1 MLGSDVAH
9 LVALLKE
16 PPFELHH
23 LTGPR
28 LGELGGEETRR
39 LAVDVFSKL
48 SPPGA
53 FQGPATGGTLAE
65 EGERTTAKLLEF
77 LRHVKYKPEGGD
89 ESAQRKAW
97 QLGDH
102 DVVLPALKWVL
113 DNRER
118 CEKRAYVGHFMAD
131 YAVPG
136 EYAMD
141 PEIQD
146 LMNDTHE
153 LQRAFVE
160 AHKECEQAR
169 KEAKDPVK
177 LKSQIADLEREREQ
191 VRRRIEVT
199 KGKVAQRV
207 TDPRELDELV
217 ALAQSLREEQAQEH
231 ELARQTRDQTE
242 RRDLADRRRNRALAR
257 IRELRTSLAS
267 GSATALLQQLADE
280 VANRKQLVEEKL
292 PADLAKKRARLE
304 SVREILRSDVRTDSD
319 IAAQTSEVNKLSAEV
334 RELEDELSEAMAA
347 RDADVQLRQ
356 QAQVAKTIAAK
367 RASAVAKRDRLAQ
380 RRNQVVGE
388 YESASARQEGDGS
401 APGAAPGGRAAT
413 DPDEMKA
420 RFESVKAKLSKYK
433 SLKRELDELNMEAA
447 VLARTEAILEED
459 ARGVMGD
466 VAEEERRAGV
476 AGFAQAQETLEH
488 VSKVKGDVDAAKGA
502 ALEEINAFVAEITR
516 KIKERK
522 GALQPKIKELRDLRQ
537 SFGALESKHADAK
550 KKYDVEA
557 AKHQKK
563 RDALESEVN
572 QLRAQVLGDET
583 KYHRMNIESA
593 LVEAHAKRATGGDA
607 RRYDAMY
614 RAAVDETDNETKRLN
629 ERTEEVRNNFSQ
641 GVEAVEALKDLYR
654 ILDVKLRVTRRDMAG
669 ESLGQTTTYG
679 GANVLSM

>member
-53 FQGPATGGTLAE
+53 FQGSATGGTLAE

-113 DNRER
+113 DNRDR

-146 LMNDTHE
+146 LMNNTHE

-169 KEAKDPVK
+169 REAKDPVK

-191 VRRRIEVT
+191 VRRRIDVT

-242 RRDLADRRRNRALAR
+242 RRDLADRRRNRAATR

-267 GSATALLQQLADE
+267 GSPAALLQQLADE
-280 VANRKQLVEEKL
+280 VNARKQLVEEKL

-319 IAAQTSEVNKLSAEV
+319 IATQTSEVNKLSAEV
-334 RELEDELSEAMAA
+334 RELEDELSEAMAK
-347 RDADVQLRQ
+347 RDDDVQLRQ

-401 APGAAPGGRAAT
+401 RRLMRRAA
-413 DPDEMKA
+413 
-420 RFESVKAKLSKYK
+420 
-433 SLKRELDELNMEAA
+433 
-447 VLARTEAILEED
+447 
-459 ARGVMGD
+459 
-466 VAEEERRAGV
+466 ERRP
-476 AGFAQAQETLEH
+476 
-488 VSKVKGDVDAAKGA
+488 
-502 ALEEINAFVAEITR
+502 IRTR
-516 KIKERK
+516 
-522 GALQPKIKELRDLRQ
+522 
-537 SFGALESKHADAK
+537 
-550 KKYDVEA
+550 
-557 AKHQKK
+557 
-563 RDALESEVN
+563 
-572 QLRAQVLGDET
+572 
-583 KYHRMNIESA
+583 
-593 LVEAHAKRATGGDA
+593 
-607 RRYDAMY
+607 
-614 RAAVDETDNETKRLN
+614 
-629 ERTEEVRNNFSQ
+629 
-641 GVEAVEALKDLYR
+641 
-654 ILDVKLRVTRRDMAG
+654 
-669 ESLGQTTTYG
+669 
-679 GANVLSM
+679 

>member
-39 LAVDVFSKL
+39 LAADVFSKL

>member
-146 LMNDTHE
+146 LMNNTHE

-207 TDPRELDELV
+207 TDPRELEELV

-231 ELARQTRDQTE
+231 ELARLTRDQTE
-242 RRDLADRRRNRALAR
+242 RRDLAEIRRNRAATR
-257 IRELRTSLAS
+257 IRELRTSLTS
-267 GSATALLQQLADE
+267 GSPASMLQQLADE
-280 VANRKQLVEEKL
+280 VSNRKQLVEEKL
-292 PADLAKKRARLE
+292 PATLAKKRARLE
-304 SVREILRSDVRTDSD
+304 SVREILRSDVR
-319 IAAQTSEVNKLSAEV
+319 
-334 RELEDELSEAMAA
+334 R
-347 RDADVQLRQ
+347 RLRLTNSPPRC
-356 QAQVAKTIAAK
+356 ASSKTHC
-367 RASAVAKRDRLAQ
+367 
-380 RRNQVVGE
+380 RRRRRRGTRT
-388 YESASARQEGDGS
+388 YSSASRRRWPRRSRLNAR
-401 APGAAPGGRAAT
+401 APSPKETGWRSGVTRWWASTSPRPRA
-413 DPDEMKA
+413 
-420 RFESVKAKLSKYK
+420 
-433 SLKRELDELNMEAA
+433 
-447 VLARTEAILEED
+447 
-459 ARGVMGD
+459 
-466 VAEEERRAGV
+466 RRAT
-476 AGFAQAQETLEH
+476 A
-488 VSKVKGDVDAAKGA
+488 
-502 ALEEINAFVAEITR
+502 
-516 KIKERK
+516 
-522 GALQPKIKELRDLRQ
+522 P
-537 SFGALESKHADAK
+537 
-550 KKYDVEA
+550 
-557 AKHQKK
+557 
-563 RDALESEVN
+563 
-572 QLRAQVLGDET
+572 
-583 KYHRMNIESA
+583 
-593 LVEAHAKRATGGDA
+593 
-607 RRYDAMY
+607 
-614 RAAVDETDNETKRLN
+614 
-629 ERTEEVRNNFSQ
+629 RTSRP
-641 GVEAVEALKDLYR
+641 
-654 ILDVKLRVTRRDMAG
+654 M
-669 ESLGQTTTYG
+669 
-679 GANVLSM
+679 

>member
-53 FQGPATGGTLAE
+53 FQGSATGGTLAE

-113 DNRER
+113 DNRDR

-169 KEAKDPVK
+169 REAKDPVK

-191 VRRRIEVT
+191 VRRRIDVT

-217 ALAQSLREEQAQEH
+217 ALAQSLREEQEQEH

-242 RRDLADRRRNRALAR
+242 RRDLADRRRNRAATR

-267 GSATALLQQLADE
+267 GSPAALLQQLADE
-280 VANRKQLVEEKL
+280 VNARKQLVEEKL
-292 PADLAKKRARLE
+292 PADLAKKRARLTA
-304 SVREILRSDVRTDSD
+304 VREILRSDVRTDSD

-476 AGFAQAQETLEH
+476 AGFAQAQETLEQ
-488 VSKVKGDVDAAKGA
+488 VSKAKGDVDAATGA

-537 SFGALESKHADAK
+537 HFGALESKHADAK
-550 KKYDVEA
+550 KRYDVDQSCLFMGSPSKWRARPA
-557 AKHQKK
+557 AMRTVEQASQCTSTCAERPSK
-563 RDALESEVN
+563 RS
-572 QLRAQVLGDET
+572 
-583 KYHRMNIESA
+583 
-593 LVEAHAKRATGGDA
+593 
-607 RRYDAMY
+607 
-614 RAAVDETDNETKRLN
+614 
-629 ERTEEVRNNFSQ
+629 
-641 GVEAVEALKDLYR
+641 
-654 ILDVKLRVTRRDMAG
+654 TRP
-669 ESLGQTTTYG
+669 
-679 GANVLSM
+679 

>member
-16 PPFELHH
+16 SPFELHH

-48 SPPGA
+48 SPPGS
-53 FQGPATGGTLAE
+53 FHGSATGGTLAE
-65 EGERTTAKLLEF
+65 EGAQTTAMLLEF
-77 LRHVKYKPEGGD
+77 LKHVRYVPED
-89 ESAQRKAW
+89 IDDAAARKGWA
-97 QLGDH
+97 LGDH

-113 DNRER
+113 DNRVR

-131 YAVPG
+131 YVVPG

-146 LMNDTHE
+146 LMNNTHE
-153 LQRAFVE
+153 SQRAFVE
-160 AHKECEQAR
+160 AHRECEAAR
-169 KEAKDPVK
+169 KEAKDPIK
-177 LKSQIADLEREREQ
+177 LKSQISDLEREREQ
-191 VRRRIEVT
+191 VERRIAVT

-207 TDPRELDELV
+207 TDPRELEELV
-217 ALAQSLREEQAQEH
+217 ALASSLREEQAQEH
-231 ELARQTRDQTE
+231 ELARQTRDQVE
-242 RRDLADRRRNRALAR
+242 RRDLADQRRNRAASR
-257 IRELRTSLAS
+257 TRELRASLAS
-267 GSATALLQQLADE
+267 GSPTALLQQLADE
-280 VANRKQLVEEKL
+280 VAQRKTLVEEKL
-292 PADLAKKRARLE
+292 PGDLAVKTRRLE
-304 SVREILRSDVRTDSD
+304 SVKEILLSDVRTDSD
-319 IAAQTSEVNKLSAEV
+319 IAAQTSEVNKLAAEV
-334 RELEDELSEAMAA
+334 RELEDGLQEAIAA
-347 RDADVQLRQ
+347 RDGDVQLRQ

-367 RASAVAKRDRLAQ
+367 RQSAVAKRDRLLQ

-388 YESASARQEGDGS
+388 YESASARQEGDGV
-401 APGAAPGGRAAT
+401 GGGTAT
-413 DPDEMKA
+413 GSTNPDEMKA
-420 RFESVKAKLSKYK
+420 KFESVKAKLVRYK
-433 SLKRELDELNMEAA
+433 QLKRELDELNMEAA
-447 VLARTEAILEED
+447 VLARTEAILEDD
-459 ARGVMGD
+459 ARRVMGD

-476 AGFAQAQETLEH
+476 AGFAEAQETLEQ
-488 VSKVKGDVDAAKGA
+488 VSKAKGDVDAMKGA

-537 SFGALESKHADAK
+537 SFGTLESKHADAK
-550 KKYDVEA
+550 KRYDAEA

-572 QLRAQVLGDET
+572 KLKTQVLGDET
-583 KYHRMNIESA
+583 KFHRMNIEST
-593 LVEAHAKRATGGDA
+593 LVEAHASRATGGDA

-614 RAAVDETDNETKRLN
+614 RAAVDETDNETRRLK

-654 ILDVKLRVTRRDMAG
+654 VLDVKLRVTRRDMAG
-669 ESLGQTTTYG
+669 EGVGQTTMYG

>member
-113 DNRER
+113 DNRDR

-146 LMNDTHE
+146 LMNNTHE

-169 KEAKDPVK
+169 REAKDPVK
-177 LKSQIADLEREREQ
+177 LKLQIADLEREREQ
-191 VRRRIEVT
+191 VRRRIDVT

-217 ALAQSLREEQAQEH
+217 ALAQSLREEQEQEH

-242 RRDLADRRRNRALAR
+242 RRDLADRRRNRAATR

-267 GSATALLQQLADE
+267 GSPAALLQQLADE
-280 VANRKQLVEEKL
+280 VNARKQLVEEKL
-292 PADLAKKRARLE
+292 PADLAKKRARLAA
-304 SVREILRSDVRTDSD
+304 VREILRSDVRTDSD

-537 SFGALESKHADAK
+537 HFGALESKHADAK
-550 KKYDVEA
+550 KRYDVEA

>member
-267 GSATALLQQLADE
+267 GSAAALLQQLADE
-280 VANRKQLVEEKL
+280 VANGSSWWR
-292 PADLAKKRARLE
+292 RSFRRIWRRNARG
-304 SVREILRSDVRTDSD
+304 SSRCGRFY
-319 IAAQTSEVNKLSAEV
+319 AQTCAPTRTSP
-334 RELEDELSEAMAA
+334 R
-347 RDADVQLRQ
+347 RRLRL
-356 QAQVAKTIAAK
+356 TNSP
-367 RASAVAKRDRLAQ
+367 RRCASSRTNCRRLW
-380 RRNQVVGE
+380 RHGTMTFS
-388 YESASARQEGDGS
+388 SAS
-401 APGAAPGGRAAT
+401 
-413 DPDEMKA
+413 
-420 RFESVKAKLSKYK
+420 
-433 SLKRELDELNMEAA
+433 
-447 VLARTEAILEED
+447 
-459 ARGVMGD
+459 
-466 VAEEERRAGV
+466 RR
-476 AGFAQAQETLEH
+476 
-488 VSKVKGDVDAAKGA
+488 
-502 ALEEINAFVAEITR
+502 R
-516 KIKERK
+516 W
-522 GALQPKIKELRDLRQ
+522 P
-537 SFGALESKHADAK
+537 
-550 KKYDVEA
+550 
-557 AKHQKK
+557 
-563 RDALESEVN
+563 
-572 QLRAQVLGDET
+572 
-583 KYHRMNIESA
+583 
-593 LVEAHAKRATGGDA
+593 
-607 RRYDAMY
+607 RRS
-614 RAAVDETDNETKRLN
+614 RLN
-629 ERTEEVRNNFSQ
+629 AR
-641 GVEAVEALKDLYR
+641 AP
-654 ILDVKLRVTRRDMAG
+654 
-669 ESLGQTTTYG
+669 
-679 GANVLSM
+679 

>member
-53 FQGPATGGTLAE
+53 FQGSATGGTLAE

-113 DNRER
+113 DNRDR

-146 LMNDTHE
+146 LMNNTHE

-160 AHKECEQAR
+160 AHKECERAR
-169 KEAKDPVK
+169 REAKDPVK

-191 VRRRIEVT
+191 VLRRIEVT

-242 RRDLADRRRNRALAR
+242 RRDLADRRRNRAATR
-257 IRELRTSLAS
+257 IRELRQSLAS
-267 GSATALLQQLADE
+267 GSPAALLQQLADE
-280 VANRKQLVEEKL
+280 VSQRKQLVEEKL
-292 PADLAKKRARLE
+292 PAELAKKRARLE

-334 RELEDELSEAMAA
+334 RELEDELSEAMAK
-347 RDADVQLRQ
+347 RDDDVQLRQ

-401 APGAAPGGRAAT
+401 AAGDAPGSRAAT

-420 RFESVKAKLSKYK
+420 KFESVKAKLAKYK

-476 AGFAQAQETLEH
+476 AGFAQAQETLEQ
-488 VSKVKGDVDAAKGA
+488 VSKAKGDVDAAKGA

-537 SFGALESKHADAK
+537 HFGALESKHADAK
-550 KKYDVEA
+550 KRYDVEA

-572 QLRAQVLGDET
+572 QLRTQVLGDET

>member
-367 RASAVAKRDRLAQ
+367 RASAIAKRDRLAQ

>member
-53 FQGPATGGTLAE
+53 FQGSATGGTLAE

-77 LRHVKYKPEGGD
+77 LRHVKYRPEGGD

-113 DNRER
+113 DHRER

-146 LMNDTHE
+146 LMNNTHE

-169 KEAKDPVK
+169 REAKDPVK

-191 VRRRIEVT
+191 VRRRIDVT

-207 TDPRELDELV
+207 MDPRELDELV
-217 ALAQSLREEQAQEH
+217 ALAQSLREEQEQEH

-242 RRDLADRRRNRALAR
+242 RRDLADRRRNRAATR

-267 GSATALLQQLADE
+267 GSPAALLQQLADE
-280 VANRKQLVEEKL
+280 VNARKQLVEEKL
-292 PADLAKKRARLE
+292 PADLAKKRARLTA
-304 SVREILRSDVRTDSD
+304 VREILRSDVRTDSD

-334 RELEDELSEAMAA
+334 RELEDELSEAMAK
-347 RDADVQLRQ
+347 RDDDVQLRQ

-401 APGAAPGGRAAT
+401 APGDAPGGRAAT

-420 RFESVKAKLSKYK
+420 RFESVKAKLAKYK

-488 VSKVKGDVDAAKGA
+488 VSKVKGDVDSAKGA
-502 ALEEINAFVAEITR
+502 ALEEINAYVAEITR

-537 SFGALESKHADAK
+537 HFGALESKHADAK
-550 KKYDVEA
+550 KRYDVEA

-572 QLRAQVLGDET
+572 QLRTQVLGDET